1 VGLVLL
7 THPRPDVFNGD
18 DFDLGRGSW
27 RERLRAVVR
36 LLDARDGTEAGAG
49 GAGAVCRRRGRGAAP
64 PRPGE
69 GARL

>member
-1 VGLVLL
+1 
-7 THPRPDVFNGD
+7 
-18 DFDLGRGSW
+18 
-27 RERLRAVVR
+27 VVR